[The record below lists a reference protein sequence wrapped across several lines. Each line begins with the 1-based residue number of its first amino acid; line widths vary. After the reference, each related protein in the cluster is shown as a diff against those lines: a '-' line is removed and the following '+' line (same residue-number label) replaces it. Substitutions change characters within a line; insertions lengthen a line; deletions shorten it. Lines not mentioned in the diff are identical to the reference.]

1 MLVSGE
7 RLLEGIVERVL
18 RFVRT
23 CANRHEGA
31 RTNAS
36 ASSLIRVA
44 AELPNQLWQIDAA
57 HWSLAGARSVEISY
71 HNARRVGP

>member
-1 MLVSGE
+1 MLSPEPRRDDEQPALGQAEVLVSGE

-36 ASSLIRVA
+36 AHR
-44 AELPNQLWQIDAA
+44 
-57 HWSLAGARSVEISY
+57 
-71 HNARRVGP
+71 

>member
-1 MLVSGE
+1 MLSPEPRRDDEQPAFGLADLLISGE

-31 RTNAS
+31 RTNA
-36 ASSLIRVA
+36 R
-44 AELPNQLWQIDAA
+44 A
-57 HWSLAGARSVEISY
+57 HR
-71 HNARRVGP
+71 